1 MQNLKN
7 NTVLVGLIA
16 LIVGVAAGFA
26 GGHRGIGE
34 QFEGRGDRGGGRWSQ
49 NTNDNGHGGMM
60 HDMSKMNDGQGMG
73 NIMNTMMGGLEG
85 KTGDAL
91 DTAFL
96 DEMIVHHQG
105 AIDMA
110 NTLLKGTKR
119 PELIKMANDI
129 ITAQTK
135 EIEQMKAWR
144 AAWFSATTTPAQ

>member
-1 MQNLKN
+1 MDKK
-7 NTVLVGLIA
+7 TVLVGVIA

-26 GGHRGIGE
+26 GGHRGISE
-34 QFEGRGDRGGGRWSQ
+34 QFEGRGDHGGGRWSQ
-49 NTNDNGHGGMM
+49 NANDNGRGGMM
-60 HDMSKMNDGQGMG
+60 HDVSKMNDGRGMG
-73 NIMNTMMGGLEG
+73 GAMNNMMGGLEG

-91 DTAFL
+91 DAAFI

-129 ITAQTK
+129 IAAQTK

-144 AAWFSATTTPAQ
+144 TAWFAATSTPAQ